1 MKDLY
6 NYSLKAHNTFDI
18 DVKCRRFVEIESV
31 DELRSIL
38 PTIRSEAM
46 LVIGSG
52 SNLLFTRDY
61 EGTVIHSAIKGTE
74 VTTNGDSV
82 SLCVGSGET
91 WDDIVAMATQKGWHG
106 MENLSFIPGEV
117 GASAVQNIGAYG
129 AEVKDIIYKVEA
141 MDTVSGDIV
150 CLDNADCHYSYRQS
164 RFKGEW
170 KGKYIVTHVTYK
182 LSKTFSPKLEYGN
195 IKAEL
200 EKQGVVQ
207 PSPEQL
213 RNVIIGIRKAKLP
226 DPKVE
231 GNAGSFFM
239 NPIIDRRKYE
249 QLSAQYPA
257 MPHYDLD
264 DKRVKIPA
272 GWMIDQ
278 CGWKGKSMGKAGVHS
293 RQALVLVNRGNATG
307 RDILALCHKIQ
318 EDVKLKFGIAINP
331 EVNII

>member
-82 SLCVGSGET
+82 YLCVGSGET

-106 MENLSFIPGEV
+106 MENLSLIPGEV

-207 PSPEQL
+207 PSPVQL

-249 QLSAQYPA
+249 QLSVQYPA